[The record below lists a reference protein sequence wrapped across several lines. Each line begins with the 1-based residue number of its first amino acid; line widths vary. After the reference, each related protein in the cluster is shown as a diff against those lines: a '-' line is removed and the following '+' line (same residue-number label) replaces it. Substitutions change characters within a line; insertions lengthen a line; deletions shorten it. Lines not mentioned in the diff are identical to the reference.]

1 MPATVPEMVECY
13 VNAQR
18 KHQHW
23 RQELQRTILKIRSI
37 SGDIQDLERNIKAEK
52 IACSSLGIL
61 SGVTTVAGI
70 LGVPFT
76 FGGSLGLTVVGTW
89 TGLYSGALGI
99 LNSWITTSK

>member
-37 SGDIQDLERNIKAEK
+37 SRDIQNLEINIKTGK
-52 IACSSLGIL
+52 IVCSSLGIL

-70 LGVPFT
+70 LGAPFT
-76 FGGSLGLTVVGTW
+76 LGGSLGLTVVGTGI
-89 TGLYSGALGI
+89 GLYSGALDI
-99 LNSWITTSK
+99 VTTWKKK